1 MIATNFVVI
10 SQSIS
15 EDKKHQAAVTKLR
28 FSWES
33 RNPVCYAKFYSRI
46 ASGCDSCLRFYWQR
60 DRNARAQ
67 GRFQRV
73 VNRLAILP
81 PFNGHFPLW
90 EPEIDCKMQSNSRY
104 MLWASTW
111 AIAASVVLLASCSVF
126 QPVIDVVPVG
136 SLEQGVVFY
145 LGDTF
150 RQRQEFTVTAVTVVE
165 EQSDGSTRAI
175 WILEGGQRLRYITY
189 GAKYP
194 DLKESRR
201 PLRLRRGKRYEVF
214 VYTSTGAKSVD
225 VFAFRVDENGN
236 VKQIP

>member
-1 MIATNFVVI
+1 MRLPLTINSGHSQKTLADGSPRFAGSRYNRICAPYDCAVKNMSSTVPARFTN
-10 SQSIS
+10 
-15 EDKKHQAAVTKLR
+15 
-28 FSWES
+28 
-33 RNPVCYAKFYSRI
+33 
-46 ASGCDSCLRFYWQR
+46 ASLLSC
-60 DRNARAQ
+60 
-67 GRFQRV
+67 
-73 VNRLAILP
+73 RLLTVP
-81 PFNGHFPLW
+81 SM

-104 MLWASTW
+104 MLWASTC

-136 SLEQGVVFY
+136 SLQQGVVFY

-150 RQRQEFTVTAVTVVE
+150 RQRQEFTVTAVTVLE
-165 EQSDGSTRAI
+165 EQSDSSTRAI
-175 WILEGGQRLRYITY
+175 WILEGGQEGGQRLRYITY

-194 DLKESRR
+194 DLKESQR

-236 VKQIP
+236 VRQVPWLII